1 MLWIRGSL
9 GSAIITVVS
18 LKLKK
23 RKNQSSKG
31 DNMKH
36 VYLDIDYG
44 RDLTANI
51 TESFKYWEFVSSE
64 TAMKNGIKNIP
75 NEQEWQNI
83 EFVVK
88 TILQPLRDKLGIPLT
103 VNSGFRNDELN
114 KLAGGSKTSFH
125 RLGCAVDV
133 DTHRIPLVQVL
144 EAAYDLPEWSEI
156 IAEYFPQGWVHIAH
170 KKGDNRK
177 MLKLKDSKHHFAK
190 VTLDYIQKLYS

>member
-1 MLWIRGSL
+1 MGLN
-9 GSAIITVVS
+9 
-18 LKLKK
+18 LKK
-23 RKNQSSKG
+23 IKNQSNK
-31 DNMKH
+31 DNKMKY
-36 VYLDIDYG
+36 VYLDTDYG

-51 TESFKYWEFVSSE
+51 SENFKYWEFVSSE

-103 VNSGFRNDELN
+103 INSGFRNSKLN
-114 KLAGGSKTSFH
+114 KLAGGSETSFH

-133 DTHRIPLVQVL
+133 DTHKIPLVNVL
-144 EAAYDLPEWSEI
+144 EAAYELPEWSEI

-177 MLKLKDSKHHFAK
+177 MLKLKDNKHHFAK
-190 VTLDYIQKLYS
+190 VTIDYIQGIYS

>member
-1 MLWIRGSL
+1 MR
-9 GSAIITVVS
+9 
-18 LKLKK
+18 
-23 RKNQSSKG
+23 
-31 DNMKH
+31 H
-36 VYLDIDYG
+36 VYLDVDYG

-51 TESFKYWEFVSSE
+51 SENFKYWEFVSSE

-75 NEQEWQNI
+75 NEHEWQNI

-103 VNSGFRNDELN
+103 VNSGFRNSKLN
-114 KLAGGSKTSFH
+114 KLAGGSETSFH

-133 DTHRIPLVQVL
+133 DTHRVPLVQVL
-144 EAAYDLPEWSEI
+144 EAAYDLHEWSEI

-177 MLKLKDSKHHFAK
+177 KKKKKDSKHHFAK
-190 VTLDYIQKLYS
+190 VTLEYIQGIYS

>member
-1 MLWIRGSL
+1 
-9 GSAIITVVS
+9 
-18 LKLKK
+18 
-23 RKNQSSKG
+23 
-31 DNMKH
+31 MKY
-36 VYLDIDYG
+36 VYLDTDYG

-51 TESFKYWEFVSSE
+51 SENFKYWEFVSSE

-103 VNSGFRNDELN
+103 VNSGFRNSMLN
-114 KLAGGSKTSFH
+114 KLSGGSETSFH

-133 DTHRIPLVQVL
+133 DVDTTKLPLVNVL
-144 EAAYDLPEWSEI
+144 EAAYELPEWSEI
-156 IAEYFPQGWVHIAH
+156 IAEYFPGGWVHIAH

-177 MLKLKDSKHHFAK
+177 MLKLKDNKHNFAK
-190 VTLDYIQKLYS
+190 VTLEYIKNIYK